1 MTKKISSLFISLLM
15 LFVLVGC
22 YNIQNE
28 SSDEATQSEQVS
40 TTNKINHI
48 GENLKERLLSDTFS
62 LAPFSDLKESED
74 SVSDEEMLDI
84 ISKIPSDKY
93 EVYPNTHTIP
103 VSATLY
109 KNGEVIFIAVD
120 DPRLIQL
127 TNFFNNCVY
136 YSKCSYLQGLYS
148 LDCIE
153 ETLSAQFRLE
163 LKYVP
168 YGSPASP
175 YGKETTGSDMF
186 IVTKSFTTIAHDR
199 SGYDEERYPFYATGF
214 WPLYDEY
221 NLLELFGF

>member
-1 MTKKISSLFISLLM
+1 MIKKIFSLFLSLLM
-15 LFVLVGC
+15 LFVGC
-22 YNIQNE
+22 DNIQNE
-28 SSDEATQSEQVS
+28 SLDETTQSEQ
-40 TTNKINHI
+40 ID
-48 GENLKERLLSDTFS
+48 ENPKERLLSDTFS
-62 LAPFSDLKESED
+62 PTPFSDVNEIEAP
-74 SVSDEEMLDI
+74 VSDEEMLAI

-109 KNGEVIFIAVD
+109 KNGEVISIAVD

-136 YSKCSYLQGLYS
+136 HSKCSYLQGLYP
-148 LDCIE
+148 LDSIE
-153 ETLSAQFRLE
+153 EILSTQFRLE

-168 YGSPASP
+168 YGRPASP

-186 IVTKSFTTIAHDR
+186 VVTNSITAIAHDR
-199 SGYDEERYPFYATGF
+199 SGYDEENYPYYATGF
-214 WPLYDEY
+214 WPLYGTY

>member
-1 MTKKISSLFISLLM
+1 MIKKIFSLFLSLLV
-15 LFVLVGC
+15 LFVFVGC
-22 YNIQNE
+22 DNTQNE
-28 SSDEATQSEQVS
+28 SADEVTRIEQVS
-40 TTNKINHI
+40 TTTQSEQI

-62 LAPFSDLKESED
+62 PAPFSDVKEREAPMSNED
-74 SVSDEEMLDI
+74 MLAI

-109 KNGEVIFIAVD
+109 KDGEVIFIAVD

-136 YSKCSYLQGLYS
+136 HSKCSYLQGLYS
-148 LDCIE
+148 LDSIE
-153 ETLSAQFRLE
+153 KILSTQFRLE

-168 YGSPASP
+168 YGLPATP
-175 YGKETTGSDMF
+175 YGKEITGSDMF

-199 SGYDEERYPFYATGF
+199 SGYDEENYPFYATGF
-214 WPLYDEY
+214 WPLYDGY

>member
-28 SSDEATQSEQVS
+28 SADEATQSEQVS
-40 TTNKINHI
+40 TTNKIDHI

-136 YSKCSYLQGLYS
+136 YYKCSYLQGLYS

-153 ETLSAQFRLE
+153 ETLSTQFRLE

-186 IVTKSFTTIAHDR
+186 IVTKSFTTIAHDC